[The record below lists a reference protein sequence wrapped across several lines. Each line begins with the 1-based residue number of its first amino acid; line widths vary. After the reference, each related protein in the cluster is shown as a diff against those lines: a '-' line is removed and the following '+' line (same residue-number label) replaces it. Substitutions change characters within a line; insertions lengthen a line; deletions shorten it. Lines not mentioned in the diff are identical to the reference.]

1 MKAHLIDPAKR
12 TVTTVELPDSK
23 DRLTAIYRHLH
34 CDTFDVAGLPN
45 GDSVYVDDEG
55 LLKPMQHFFAVRGM
69 PEPFAG
75 RGLVMGTDS
84 RGHSVNPIIS
94 LAELTRQV
102 KFIELITKDVA
113 MVRDAHNPQ
122 QERVLSMKH
131 ILRALAQ
138 EAAE

>member
-1 MKAHLIDPAKR
+1 MQAHLIDPANR

-23 DRLTAIYRHLH
+23 DRLTAIYRHLQ
-34 CDTFDVAGLPN
+34 CDTFDVATLSN
-45 GDSVYVDDEG
+45 GDALYVDDEG
-55 LLKPMQHFFAVRGM
+55 LLRPLQHFIAIRGM

-84 RGHSVNPIIS
+84 RGHSVNPAMS
-94 LAELTRQV
+94 LSELIRHV

-122 QERVLSMKH
+122 QERVLPLKQ
-131 ILRALAQ
+131 ILRTLAQ

>member
-1 MKAHLIDPAKR
+1 MKAHLIDPANR

-23 DRLTAIYRHLH
+23 DRLTAIYRHLQ

-84 RGHSVNPIIS
+84 RGHSINPTIS
-94 LAELTRQV
+94 LTELTHHV
-102 KFIELITKDVA
+102 KFIELVTKELA
-113 MVRDAHNPQ
+113 LVRDADKPQ
-122 QERVLSMKH
+122 QERFLPLKH
-131 ILRALAQ
+131 ILRTLAQ